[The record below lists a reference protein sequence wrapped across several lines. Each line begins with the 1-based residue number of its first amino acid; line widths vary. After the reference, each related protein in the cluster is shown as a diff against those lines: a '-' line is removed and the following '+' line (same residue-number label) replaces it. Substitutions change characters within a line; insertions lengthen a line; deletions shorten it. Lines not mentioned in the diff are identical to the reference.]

1 MALAPLSGFTIAVT
15 ADRRREEQVEL
26 LRRRGATVVEGPTV
40 RTVPLVDDAG
50 LRRAI
55 ADVVAR
61 PPDVTVF
68 STGVGT
74 RGLVGAAESL
84 GTDGELLDAI
94 AGSLIVA
101 RGPKAIGAAVAAGLD
116 VGWKAPGESS
126 AEVLAHLRSWA
137 ERGARIAIQRDGDEV
152 PFLADALREAGAD
165 VVDIPVYRWC
175 LPVDVTPACR
185 LVESVIAGSVDAI
198 TFTSSPAVRNLVA
211 VAGDMGRGTEFRQAF
226 RDRVRVACVG
236 PVCAST
242 AESVGAADPIVPKR
256 ARLGAMV
263 QAVVQGM
270 AGSMQRLHL
279 AGTEV
284 SVQGGA
290 AVVDGDEVRLSE
302 RERALL
308 HALVG
313 ARGAV
318 VAKRNLLRDV
328 WRDECADEHT
338 VEVTVARLR
347 RRLGPAGDALETV
360 PRRGYRL
367 AISGTGLPGGSG

>member
-68 STGVGT
+68 TTGVGT

-84 GTDGELLDAI
+84 GTDGPLLDALSS
-94 AGSLIVA
+94 SLIVA

-126 AEVLAHLRSWA
+126 AEVLAHLTARA
-137 ERGARIAIQRDGDEV
+137 AAGERIAIQRDGDEV
-152 PFLADALREAGAD
+152 PVLADSLREAGAD
-165 VVDIPVYRWC
+165 VVDIPVYRWS
-175 LPVDVTPACR
+175 LPLDVAPAGR
-185 LVESVIAGSVDAI
+185 LVESLIAGNVDAV

-211 VAGDMGRGTEFRQAF
+211 VADDGGRGDELRTVL
-226 RDRVRVACVG
+226 RDGVRVACVG
-236 PVCAST
+236 PLCAGT
-242 AESVGAADPIVPKR
+242 ARSLGVVDPIVPTR
-256 ARLGAMV
+256 SRLGAMV
-263 QAVVQGM
+263 QALVQGM
-270 AGSMQRLHL
+270 AGSMQRLRL

-290 AVVDGDEVRLSE
+290 AVIGGDEVRLTE

-318 VAKRNLLRDV
+318 VAKRSLLRDV
-328 WRDECADEHT
+328 WGDECADEHT

-347 RRLGPAGDALETV
+347 RRLGAAGGALETV

-367 AISGTGLPGGSG
+367 AISGTGLLGHSS